1 MQRSEMLLE
10 EVAGEQRA
18 MFTCCSP
25 SEAGHAQ
32 QGEAAAQSRAAR
44 PETTGPPVKGHPA
57 GEAKLGSAG
66 ESQLMAKTISQLR
79 SDTRG

>member
-18 MFTCCSP
+18 MFTCYSP

-32 QGEAAAQSRAAR
+32 QGEAAAQ
-44 PETTGPPVKGHPA
+44 PA
-57 GEAKLGSAG
+57 GQRGQKPQGLLLRVTLQGKPSLGQQ
-66 ESQLMAKTISQLR
+66 ESLS
-79 SDTRG
+79 

>member
-32 QGEAAAQSRAAR
+32 QGEAAAQ
-44 PETTGPPVKGHPA
+44 PA
-57 GEAKLGSAG
+57 GQSSQKPQGLLLRVTLQGKPSLGQQ
-66 ESQLMAKTISQLR
+66 ESLS
-79 SDTRG
+79 

>member
-32 QGEAAAQSRAAR
+32 QGEAAAQPAG